1 MFGDSLGSDEGAEVG
16 SLEGASNGTK
26 YGTLDANH
34 LHSDQLIVACLTLI
48 HVIKS
53 AHPIGMIGTTLGGTD
68 KVKVELGHGTELGS
82 LNGSLDGSNDVIR
95 YF

>member
-1 MFGDSLGSDEGAEVG
+1 MVLGLVEVLGS
-16 SLEGASNGTK
+16 
-26 YGTLDANH
+26 
-34 LHSDQLIVACLTLI
+34 
-48 HVIKS
+48 
-53 AHPIGMIGTTLGGTD
+53 TLGGTD